1 MLAYFRHATIRDI
14 LIYDYGYGV
23 YMMYLIYDAFDIWY
37 MIYGSVQSVLIK
49 VI

>member
-1 MLAYFRHATIRDI
+1 MLAYFRHATLGDI

-23 YMMYLIYDAFDIWY
+23 YMMHLIYDAFDIWC
-37 MIYGSVQSVLIK
+37 YGSVQSVLIK